1 MVVLGLSQ
9 TEDLRALK
17 AALTAGGLSLEELD
31 TVGPDDETAP
41 NLAGDAASTRII
53 TSGGGT
59 GVPGLNS
66 NDRTTLDV
74 DAIVDRLGDFGI
86 PDAEIDNYVEAVERG
101 KTVVGYFAKP
111 DDVTKVTAAF
121 NTANLSNVRT
131 FSET

>member
-9 TEDLRALK
+9 TEDIRALK

-31 TVGPDDETAP
+31 TIGPDDETAP
-41 NLAGDAASTRII
+41 NLAGDAASSRII

-66 NDRTTLDV
+66 NSRDSLDV
-74 DAIVDRLGDFGI
+74 DQVVDRLGDFGI
-86 PDAEIDNYVEAVERG
+86 PDSEMDNYVEAIERG

-111 DDVTKVTAAF
+111 DNVAKVTAAF
-121 NTANLSNVRT
+121 SAANLSNVRT